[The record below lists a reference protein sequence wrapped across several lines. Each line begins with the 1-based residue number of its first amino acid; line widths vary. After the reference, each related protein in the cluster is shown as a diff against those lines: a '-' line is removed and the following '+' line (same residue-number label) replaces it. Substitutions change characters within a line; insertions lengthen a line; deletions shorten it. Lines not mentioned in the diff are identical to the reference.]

1 MRKSLLLAAS
11 NLRRAK
17 GQTIAIIALI
27 LLASAMMNL
36 GLMLSLDYKRNFDR
50 CHDRLHDGHVTLAI
64 DGRREELLDF
74 LTRTLEEDGDVTEFS
89 CEDALSMV
97 GSFAY
102 NGGEVNTE
110 FVILEKETALSRP
123 VGRME
128 IVEEGAGKSG
138 VYLPM
143 LYGADGK
150 IDLGDT
156 MDINIGSHV
165 MQYQVCGFL
174 NSAMAG
180 SHNCSMS
187 ALLLT
192 ADKYEELEESGY
204 TPASTL
210 VSVRIRDK
218 EQSEGFEAALK
229 NKVSAAY
236 PTSRM
241 LSNSYELVSTS
252 RYISQMICSSVVN
265 AMAFFVALIA
275 MVVISSN
282 VINYIQE
289 SMKNLGAMKA
299 IGYRSGQIV
308 AGLLVQFLGVAV
320 VTTAAGI
327 GLSYCL
333 FPSVN
338 QMMIAQTGIP
348 YRMRFQPLS
357 CVMTVAACGGAV
369 ALSVWLS
376 SRRIRK
382 IEPIVA
388 LRQGVL
394 PHSFKRNHVEL
405 EGTRA
410 PLQLALALK
419 TCLSGMK
426 QNVTVGITMLVLS
439 LVVVFSV
446 LMVENVIV
454 DMTPFINLIV
464 GETADACVNV
474 NPGAEAALLQA
485 AEEDGSV
492 EKIYLYSSTEV
503 CHVGGSALM
512 ATMAEDFSQ
521 VNNQDVC
528 YQGRFP
534 LYDNEVAIGAKYAKE
549 QELRIG
555 DEIALTAEGK
565 EVDYLICG
573 FTQISNNLGKDC
585 LLTREGFERMG
596 AFNNMSYYVNLVPG
610 ADNKAFRERMEERL
624 GSDLN
629 MTIDIASVIEGSAGV
644 YVSLMAVIVVGI
656 LVLGVAV
663 IAFVLYLLVRLS
675 LGRRKREYGILK
687 ALGFTTGQLVLQTAA
702 SFLPAV
708 LLSTVTGIAVSAA
721 IINPVVA
728 LFLGGIGIVKCTFT
742 VPLGWTILS
751 GAGLVLTAFGLACL
765 LSLRIRKIAPVALLA
780 GE

>member
-1 MRKSLLLAAS
+1 MRKSILIARS
-11 NLRRAK
+11 NLGRAK

-27 LLASAMMNL
+27 LLASAMLNL
-36 GLMLSLDYKRNFDR
+36 GLMLSTDYKSNFNR

-64 DGRREELLDF
+64 DDQSQELQDF
-74 LTRTLEEDGDVTEFS
+74 LMHTLEEDGDVIEFS
-89 CEDALSMV
+89 CQDALSMV

-110 FVILEKETALSRP
+110 FVILEKQAALSRP

-128 IVEEGAGKSG
+128 IVEQGEEKSG
-138 VYLPM
+138 IYLPM
-143 LYGADGK
+143 LYRADGK
-150 IDLGDT
+150 IGLGDM

-165 MQYQVCGFL
+165 MRYQVCGFL

-187 ALLLT
+187 AILLS
-192 ADKYEELEESGY
+192 ADKYQELEQLGY
-204 TPASTL
+204 APASTL
-210 VSVRIRDK
+210 VSVRIQDK
-218 EQSEGFEAALK
+218 EKSEDFEAALK

-236 PTSRM
+236 PTRRV
-241 LSNSYELVSTS
+241 LSNSYELVSSS

-275 MVVISSN
+275 LVVISSN

-289 SMKNLGAMKA
+289 NMKNLGAMKA
-299 IGYRSGQIV
+299 IGYRSNQIV
-308 AGLLVQFLGVAV
+308 AGLLVQFLGVVAV
-320 VTTAAGI
+320 TAAVGI
-327 GLSYCL
+327 GLSYGL

-338 QMMIAQTGIP
+338 RMMIAQTGIP
-348 YRMRFQPLS
+348 YSMHFLPVPCLI
-357 CVMTVAACGGAV
+357 TFAACGGAV
-369 ALSVWLS
+369 ATAVWLS
-376 SRRIRK
+376 SRRIRR
-382 IEPIVA
+382 IDPIIA

-394 PHSFKRNHVEL
+394 THSFKRNHVEL

-419 TCLSGMK
+419 SCFSGMK
-426 QNVTVGITMLVLS
+426 QNITVGITMLVLS

-474 NPGAEAALLQA
+474 NPRGETALLQA
-485 AEEDGSV
+485 VEMDKDV

-503 CHVGGSALM
+503 CHVGGIALV

-521 VNNQDVC
+521 VNNQSVC

-549 QELRIG
+549 QGLKLG

-565 EVDYLICG
+565 EADYLICG

-596 AFNNMSYYVNLVPG
+596 AFTNVSYYVNLVQG
-610 ADNKAFRERMEERL
+610 ADIEAFRKRMEEQL

-629 MTIDIASVIEGSAGV
+629 MTINIASVIEGSAGV

-656 LVLGVAV
+656 LLLSVAV
-663 IAFVLYLLVRLS
+663 IAFVLYLLVRLM
-675 LGRRKREYGILK
+675 LGSRKRDYGILK
-687 ALGFTTGQLVLQTAA
+687 ALGFTTGQLILQTAF

-708 LLSTVTGIAVSAA
+708 LLSTTVGIAVSAV

-728 LFLGGIGIVKCTFT
+728 LFLSGIGIVKCTFT
-742 VPLGWTILS
+742 VPLGWIVLS
-751 GAGLVLTAFGLACL
+751 GVGLVLIAFGLACL
-765 LSLRIRKIAPVALLA
+765 LSLRIRKIAPVTLLA